1 MDTEAIGNGLMAEG
15 GVMEFR
21 LFGDVQVLTAGGS
34 LNVGTPRQQAVLAAL
49 VIDARRA
56 VAIETLIDRVWDDT
70 PPAEVRN
77 VLYSHLSRIRQLLK
91 QAAGPSDTA
100 VRLERR
106 HAGYV
111 LDVDP
116 DLVDLHRFGR
126 LVDRGRD
133 ERCADADRVRALAEA
148 LGLWRGTPLAAL
160 TGDWVAQV
168 RSTWHRRR
176 LDATVH
182 WARAEL
188 RLGHPDVVIHTLP
201 DLVTEYPLAE
211 PLEGL
216 LMEALYAAGRG
227 AEAIDRYTTVRQRLG
242 DHLGIDPGSD
252 LQTLYQAILRGELP
266 SGPPSGQAV
275 VTAPRLASPAQLPP
289 DVYGFTGRDT
299 ELHHLDELLT
309 EASSPAGTGGTVVIS
324 AIHGTAGIGK
334 TALALHW
341 AHKVAGRFGDGQLY
355 VNLRGFDPTG
365 SPVAPTEAVRGF
377 LDAFD
382 VPPER
387 ISATLEAQVGL
398 YRSLLAGRRVLVVL
412 DNARDAEQVRP
423 LLPGAPGCMAVVTSR
438 NQLAGLVASAGA
450 RPMTLDLPT
459 EAEARDLL
467 AHRLGPDR
475 LAAGRAAVSEIIALC
490 ARLPLAL
497 AIVATR
503 AAMQPAFP
511 LAVLA
516 DELRE
521 ARGGLGE
528 FAGPDP
534 ATDVRA
540 VFSWSYLQL
549 SPAAARLFRLLG
561 LHPGSDIATPAAA
574 SLAGQ
579 PISEVRPLLTELA
592 EAHLVEHTPGRYACH
607 DLLRAYALELART
620 LDGDGERD
628 AALHRVFSHYMHSAY
643 YADRLLNPQRDDLAT
658 LPPIPPGVRPEH
670 LTEKRQAFAW
680 FGAEHRVLLAV
691 IRQVGA
697 DDALIWQL
705 ASTLIRY
712 FAYQGHWQDSIDALS
727 AALGAAR
734 RLADPVKE
742 AFAHRFLACTYIRL
756 GRFDDSDIRLRDAL
770 DLSQGAGDTVGEAH
784 THRNYAWLLE
794 RQGRYPEALAHAER
808 ALDLF
813 QTAGHQAGQARALN
827 AVGWFQAMLGDYEE
841 AITYCHRAL
850 QVQKELGDRFG
861 QAETWDS
868 IGYAHHHL
876 GRHATAITCYETAA
890 ALYREFDDRY
900 NEADTLTSLGDAHHA
915 AGQPAPARTAWR
927 HALDLFDL
935 LGHPDADD
943 VRIRL
948 ANSRTYDQYSP

>member
-1 MDTEAIGNGLMAEG
+1 
-15 GVMEFR
+15 MEFR
-21 LFGDVQVLTAGGS
+21 LFGDVRVVTAAGS
-34 LNVGTPRQQAVLAAL
+34 LDVGTPRQQAVLAAL
-49 VIDARRA
+49 VIDAGRA
-56 VAIETLIDRVWDDT
+56 VAIETLIDRVWNDT

-77 VLYSHLSRIRQLLK
+77 VLYSHLSRIRRLLE

-133 ERCADADRVRALAEA
+133 ERCADADRARALAEA

-176 LDATVH
+176 LDAAVR

-216 LMEALYAAGRG
+216 FMEALYAAGRG
-227 AEAIDRYTTVRQRLG
+227 AEAIDRYGTVRQRLG
-242 DHLGIDPGSD
+242 DHLGIDPGPE
-252 LQTLYQAILRGELP
+252 LQALYQAILRGEP
-266 SGPPSGQAV
+266 PAGPPSEQAV
-275 VTAPRLASPAQLPP
+275 LTAPRLASPAQLPP
-289 DVYGFTGRDT
+289 DVYGFTGRET
-299 ELHHLDELLT
+299 ELRQLEELLT

-324 AIHGTAGIGK
+324 AIHGMAGIGK

-365 SPVAPTEAVRGF
+365 SPVAPTEALRGF

-387 ISATLEAQVGL
+387 IPATLEGQVGL

-423 LLPGAPGCMAVVTSR
+423 LLPGAHGCMAVATSR

-450 RPMTLDLPT
+450 RPLTLDLPT

-467 AHRLGPDR
+467 AHRLGAGR
-475 LAAGRAAVSEIIALC
+475 LAAEAAAVDEVIALC

-503 AAMQPAFP
+503 AAMQPVFP

-549 SPAAARLFRLLG
+549 RPGAARLFRLLG

-579 PISEVRPLLTELA
+579 PITEIRPLLAELA
-592 EAHLVEHTPGRYACH
+592 RAHLVEHTPGRYACH
-607 DLLRAYALELART
+607 DLLRAYASELAES
-620 LDGDGERD
+620 LDGDAERD
-628 AALHRVFSHYMHSAY
+628 AALHRVLSHYMHSAY
-643 YADRLLNPQRDDLAT
+643 HADRLLNPQRDDPAT
-658 LPPIPPGVRPEH
+658 LPSMPPGVRPEH
-670 LTEKRQAFAW
+670 LTDQRQAFAW
-680 FGAEHRVLLAV
+680 FRAEHRVLMAV

-727 AALGAAR
+727 AALRAAR

-742 AFAHRFLACTYIRL
+742 AFAHRFLGCTYIRL
-756 GRFDDSDIRLRDAL
+756 NRFDDAHIRLRDAL
-770 DLSQGAGDTVGEAH
+770 DLYQGAGDTVGEAH
-784 THRNYAWLLE
+784 THRNHAWLLE
-794 RQGRYPEALAHAER
+794 RQGRHREALGHARR

-813 QTAGHQAGQARALN
+813 QTAGHPAGQARALN
-827 AVGWFQAMLGDYEE
+827 AIGWFQAMLGDYEE
-841 AITYCHRAL
+841 AITYCDRAL
-850 QVQKELGDRFG
+850 RLQKELGDRFG

-915 AGQPAPARTAWR
+915 AGEPAPARTAWR
-927 HALDLFDL
+927 HALDLFEL

-943 VRIRL
+943 VRTRL
-948 ANSRTYDQYSP
+948 ANTRTDGRYSP